1 MATFTGRDGTIKI
14 DASDGTST
22 ALAEIRSFTLDHT
35 MDVIEDTVM
44 GDGARTYKRG
54 LEGST
59 FTAEVLY
66 SAQESGTLDVLALG
80 RDAVDVELYPSSG
93 TASGS
98 GKISGTA
105 ILTGYSVSS
114 SFDDMVTATVS
125 GTFSGAITFATVS

>member
-1 MATFTGRDGTIKI
+1 MATFTGRDGTILI
-14 DASDGTST
+14 DNTGGTPT

-44 GDGARTYKRG
+44 GDGSRTYKRG

-66 SAQESGTLDVLALG
+66 SNAEVATIQALALG
-80 RDAVDVELYPSSG
+80 RDAVTVELYPSG
-93 TASGS
+93 QTTAH
-98 GKISGTA
+98 GKISGEA
-105 ILTGYSVSS
+105 LITGYSVSS

-125 GTFSGAITFATVS
+125 GTFSGAITFATQ

>member
-1 MATFTGRDGTIKI
+1 MATFTGRDGTILI
-14 DASDGTST
+14 DNTAGTLT

-44 GDGARTYKRG
+44 TDSARTYKRG

-66 SAQESGTLDVLALG
+66 SNAEVATIQALALG
-80 RDAVDVELYPSSG
+80 RDAVTVEMYPSGNSS
-93 TASGS
+93 TN
-98 GKISGTA
+98 GKISGEA
-105 ILTGYSVSS
+105 LITGYSVSS

-125 GTFSGAITFATVS
+125 GTFSGAITFATV

>member
-1 MATFTGRDGTIKI
+1 MATFTGRDGTILI
-14 DASDGTST
+14 DNTGGTPT

-66 SAQESGTLDVLALG
+66 SQAEVATIQALALG
-80 RDAVDVELYPSSG
+80 RDAVTVEMYPSG
-93 TASGS
+93 NTATNS
-98 GKISGTA
+98 KISGEA
-105 ILTGYSVSS
+105 LITGYSVSS

-125 GTFSGAITFATVS
+125 GTLSGAITFATV

>member
-1 MATFTGRDGTIKI
+1 MATFTGRDGTILI
-14 DASDGTST
+14 DNTGGTPT

-66 SAQESGTLDVLALG
+66 SQAEVATIQALALG
-80 RDAVDVELYPSSG
+80 RDAVTVEMYPSG
-93 TASGS
+93 NTATNS
-98 GKISGTA
+98 KISGEA
-105 ILTGYSVSS
+105 LITGYSVSS

-125 GTFSGAITFATVS
+125 GTFSGAITFATV